1 MPARGGDISVFLY
14 GIHDECLGAVKIN
27 LTAIVKISFDE
38 LIFSKKRYFLF
49 SDASFSHSHL
59 KKKKMLHSIFFYL
72 RILREVMGVGVAEAR
87 NFIPTYL

>member
-59 KKKKMLHSIFFYL
+59 KKKNVAFYIFLFKNIT
-72 RILREVMGVGVAEAR
+72 RSNGSGVAEAR